1 MKFTPLA
8 FMELFL
14 VLAFAIGWL
23 VLERIAR
30 RFDRK
35 RQSDPRQGDV
45 EKDSSGSCSRD

>member
-8 FMELFL
+8 FIELFV

-23 VLERIAR
+23 VLERVAR

-35 RQSDPRQGDV
+35 RQSDPNQSDV
-45 EKDSSGSCSRD
+45 EKDITGSSSKD